1 MMVKKSQ
8 NKSVLFLDFDGV
20 LRTGNS
26 PYRDEFGSLFDP
38 ASVHE
43 LQRVIESANPVIVI
57 SSSWKMLG
65 IGVLREMWRERGLPG
80 RIFGITPSDA
90 SNEMMMRGEMPD
102 PKLKGAEIQQWL
114 DEHPEYTHYAILD
127 DEDVAQDDMQRSHLV
142 QTNPSIGISSQI
154 TDAILVLLMN

>member
-1 MMVKKSQ
+1 MMEEKLQ
-8 NKSVLFLDFDGV
+8 HKSVLFLDFDGV
-20 LRTGNS
+20 LNTGIS
-26 PYRDEFGSLFDP
+26 PYRDEFGDLFDP
-38 ASVHE
+38 ASVRE
-43 LQRVIESANPVIVI
+43 LKRIIESANPAIVI

-65 IGVLREMWRERGLPG
+65 LGTLREMWRDRGLPG

-90 SNEMMMRGEMPD
+90 SNEMMMRGEMPS

-114 DEHPEYTHYAILD
+114 DEHPDYTHYVILD

-142 QTNPSIGISSQI
+142 QTNPSIGISTQI